1 MKVGEVLLDSGTG
14 AVDTEAQVRY
24 VAATYGIDAFR
35 SAIAGIYEAD
45 ILRELGMLLLFAIP
59 ALILGLFLRPAMDN
73 YHKRLQKAIKKTK
86 VMA

>member
-1 MKVGEVLLDSGTG
+1 
-14 AVDTEAQVRY
+14 
-24 VAATYGIDAFR
+24 
-35 SAIAGIYEAD
+35 
-45 ILRELGMLLLFAIP
+45 MLLLFAIP